1 MEEPKLA
8 HRILAAVKQAE
19 LAFEKESK
27 TGAEGNLRS
36 KEEKIVIAIQQTLAS
51 ELGLAEL
58 RRALSEL
65 TMNLESATPFQR
77 ADIRAAA
84 ARALKVMASLRS

>member
-1 MEEPKLA
+1 MEEPRLA
-8 HRILAAVKQAE
+8 HRILAAVKHAE
-19 LAFEKESK
+19 NAFEAGAHGDAEETQRAKEAK
-27 TGAEGNLRS
+27 MIA
-36 KEEKIVIAIQQTLAS
+36 AIQQTLAS

-58 RRALSEL
+58 RRSLSEL